1 MVKKSFV
8 LVFAAALLLSA
19 CAPGT
24 AAYGAAGN
32 TLSVTGAGS
41 VSIEPDVA
49 YVSIGVHTE
58 STDVG
63 VAVANNANQV
73 ESVMDA
79 LRESGVADADM
90 QTNNFSVYSYQDYD
104 FEGNEL
110 GTTFSVDNTVT
121 VTVRDLSR
129 MGQLLDSAIN
139 AGANSIWGIQFA
151 REDRDAAQAEAR
163 ELAVQDAMAQAEEL
177 AGLTG
182 VTLGELVSVSYSVS
196 SPYDYYYPYGLGG
209 GGGGAAETATTSIVP
224 GMITVTVNV
233 YLAYDLQ

>member
-1 MVKKSFV
+1 MLKKSFV
-8 LVFAAALLLSA
+8 LLFAATLLLSA
-19 CAPGT
+19 CAPSSG
-24 AAYGAAGN
+24 AYGAAGN

-41 VSIEPDVA
+41 VSVAPDVA

-58 STDVG
+58 ASDVG
-63 VAVANNANQV
+63 VAVANNANRV
-73 ESVMDA
+73 ESVMEA
-79 LRESGVADADM
+79 LRESGVADADL

-104 FEGNEL
+104 FEGNSI

-121 VTVRDLSR
+121 VTVRDLER
-129 MGQLLDSAIN
+129 MGELLDSAIS

-151 REDRDAAQAEAR
+151 REDQDAAQAEAR
-163 ELAVQDAMAQAEEL
+163 ELAVQDATAQAEEL

-182 VTLGELVSVSYSVS
+182 VTLGDLVSVSYSVS

-209 GGGGAAETATTSIVP
+209 GGGAAESADTSIVP

-233 YLAYDLQ
+233 YLAYELQ